1 MSTLSAAFKGDL
13 GAFRLDAQFEAPL
26 DGVTALFGPSGS
38 GKTTVLRAI
47 AGLEHLTGRCALGRL
62 VWQDNIHFV
71 PAHKR
76 GIGYVFQEPSLF
88 PHLSVR
94 ANLLYGNRRARGEKA
109 ITFDAVVELLK
120 IWKLLDRAP
129 ERLSGGERQRVSLG
143 RALLSQ
149 PRLLLLDEP
158 MSALDRGAKEEILP
172 YFETLHSA
180 LGLPM
185 ILVSHDISEVER
197 LASHMLL
204 MSMGSVVAGG
214 PLNAMLTSNKLPFR
228 HNRDAASVLTA
239 RVVAQAAD
247 GLAELDLEGQPLLV
261 AAEAGPA
268 GEAVRVRLMARD
280 VSLAVEAPS
289 RTTILNVLR
298 ADILDIEPLNGSDAN
313 VVLRIGGQQMLARV
327 TQRSVAALG
336 LGPGMPVFAQVK
348 GVSLVTA
355 PGA

>member
-1 MSTLSAAFKGDL
+1 MTSLSAAFTGEL
-13 GAFRLDAQFEAPL
+13 GAFRLDVAFDAPL

-47 AGLEHLTGRCALGRL
+47 AGLEHLKGRCALGRH
-62 VWQDNIHFV
+62 VWQDALHFV
-71 PAHKR
+71 PVHKR

-94 ANLLYGNRRARGEKA
+94 ANLLYGNRRARGARA

-172 YFETLHSA
+172 YFEALHTA

-185 ILVSHDISEVER
+185 ILVSHDIAEVER

-204 MSMGSVVAGG
+204 MSNGKITASG
-214 PLNAMLTSNKLPFR
+214 PLNVLLTRPDLPF
-228 HNRDAASVLTA
+228 HQNRDAAAVLTA
-239 RVVAQAAD
+239 RVVGQESD
-247 GLAELDLEGQPLLV
+247 GLAALDIAGQRLLV
-261 AAEAGPA
+261 AGEAGAP
-268 GEAVRVRLMARD
+268 GDAVRVRIMARD
-280 VSLAVEAPS
+280 VSLAVEPPS
-289 RTTILNVLR
+289 RTTILNILK
-298 ADILDIEPLNGSDAN
+298 ADITAIEALRGPDAA
-313 VVLRIGGQQMLARV
+313 VTLGLGDQTLLARI
-327 TQRSVAALG
+327 TQRSVAALDLRVG
-336 LGPGMPVFAQVK
+336 QPVFAQVK
-348 GVSLVTA
+348 GVALVTGPA
-355 PGA
+355 Q

>member
-1 MSTLSAAFKGDL
+1 MTALSATFRGEL
-13 GAFRLDAQFEAPL
+13 GAFRLDAHLEAPL
-26 DGVTALFGPSGS
+26 EGVTALFGPSGS

-47 AGLEHLTGRCALGRL
+47 AGLERLNGRCALGRL
-62 VWQDNIHFV
+62 VWQDNLHFV

-109 ITFDAVVELLK
+109 ISFDAVVELLK

-172 YFETLHSA
+172 YFEALHAA
-180 LGLPM
+180 LKLPM
-185 ILVSHDISEVER
+185 ILVSHDIAEVER
-197 LASHMLL
+197 LATHMAL
-204 MSMGSVVAGG
+204 MSSGKIVATG
-214 PLNAMLTSNKLPFR
+214 PLNAMLTDERLPFH
-228 HNRDAASVLTA
+228 HNRDAAAVLTA
-239 RVVAQAAD
+239 RVTGHGAD
-247 GLAELDLEGQPLLV
+247 GLAELDLEGQRLLV
-261 AAEAGPA
+261 AAEAGETGA
-268 GEAVRVRLMARD
+268 EVRVRIMGRD
-280 VSLAVEAPS
+280 VSLAAEPPS
-289 RTTILNVLR
+289 RTTILN
-298 ADILDIEPLNGSDAN
+298 ILSATIEVIEPLQGPDASVTLLVGSQR
-313 VVLRIGGQQMLARV
+313 LLARV
-327 TQRSVAALG
+327 TQRSVAALDLRAG
-336 LGPGMPVFAQVK
+336 QPVYAQVK

-355 PGA
+355 PG